1 MYSTGHDPMLKSKG
15 FNRTHGA
22 CQLIHYGIRK
32 GYYRRKKSGVYLCTY
47 LLFTYKFTYIPMR
60 IYWLF
65 NWKLKSDKLSWNF
78 FSIVKLSKSGSESK
92 GFASYFN
99 YLADI
104 MLTWFYVGR
113 FLTQKRKKNV
123 LSKYSIFILFKIGNS
138 PFGINILLKS
148 NNWDRIQNHS
158 ILRIFLFSVWKS
170 MKSFILCQKKN
181 AQTMTFIA

>member
-1 MYSTGHDPMLKSKG
+1 
-15 FNRTHGA
+15 
-22 CQLIHYGIRK
+22 
-32 GYYRRKKSGVYLCTY
+32 
-47 LLFTYKFTYIPMR
+47 MR

-104 MLTWFYVGR
+104 MLTWFYVD
-113 FLTQKRKKNV
+113 FWPQKRKKCAE
-123 LSKYSIFILFKIGNS
+123 YSIFILFKIGNS

-170 MKSFILCQKKN
+170 MKSFILCHKKN